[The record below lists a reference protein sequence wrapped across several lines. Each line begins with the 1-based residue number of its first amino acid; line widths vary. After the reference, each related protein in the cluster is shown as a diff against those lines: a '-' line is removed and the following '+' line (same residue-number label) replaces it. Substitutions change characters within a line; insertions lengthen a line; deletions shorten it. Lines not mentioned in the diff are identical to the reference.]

1 MPNLRQ
7 TRDLL
12 HCFALGAAAS
22 LGLACSGVV
31 DDPSADPPAT
41 PDAGLTPDG
50 GSTPDAMPDPIQE
63 VPLDLPELSTTAS
76 CSALAPMERV
86 VSVSAEGHLWL
97 ATSSVGTDLR
107 VLDGWSGH
115 TVARY
120 TLPNAGLS
128 RLNALGATTAMAL
141 ADGQLLR
148 LLDGERVEVTPP
160 ADLDPEADLCGDLA
174 DRGFIWSG
182 GQLYQRLD
190 DAWWRWTGLGPVGAD
205 ARLLDRDGE
214 CEGVGDGLWWASQG
228 LAFWLLTPGRLS
240 NPALLEGGEVAAL
253 RGEQALA
260 LRGGRLFL
268 GPEPW
273 TEVHFA
279 DGAAT
284 QLATAGDYAFLE
296 VGGQLLRYDGAEW
309 RRVTGPE
316 LNSMDALHPHAAGGL
331 WTVEGNAVCH
341 HAPSPMIRIRGLR
354 RGEQRLD
361 PTVVIEAQAQGA
373 TTLALELDGATIAWS
388 STNGGWQRLVRTLS
402 VGWHQLRIRTADGRA
417 QRTLEVKILP
427 TVTRSFEADVRPLY
441 QTHCA
446 NQACHVAGSTG
457 GAPDLTRYEDWLQR
471 AARIEAR
478 VVRAQDMPP
487 SASRRPDWG
496 PEEIQVINEWLNGG
510 LLP

>member
-1 MPNLRQ
+1 MLNPRR
-7 TRDLL
+7 TPDLL
-12 HCFALGAAAS
+12 HCLASVAVACLGP
-22 LGLACSGVV
+22 ACNGVV
-31 DDPSADPPAT
+31 DDPNSNPPST
-41 PDAGLTPDG
+41 PDAGFSSDSG
-50 GSTPDAMPDPIQE
+50 FSPDAAPDPIQE
-63 VPLDLPELSTTAS
+63 VPLDLPELVTTAT
-76 CSALAPMERV
+76 CSPLASGERV
-86 VSVSAEGHLWL
+86 AAVSAEGHLWL

-107 VLDGWSGH
+107 VLDGWSGR

-120 TLPNAGLS
+120 LLPNAALS

-148 LLDGERVEVTPP
+148 LLDGERIEVSPP
-160 ADLDPEADLCGDLA
+160 AALEPDADLCGDLA
-174 DRGFIWSG
+174 DRGFVWSG

-190 DAWWRWTGLGPVGAD
+190 DAWWRWTGLGPIGPG

-240 NPALLEGGEVAAL
+240 NPALLPNGEVAAL

-260 LRGGRLFL
+260 LRGGQLFL
-268 GPEPW
+268 SPEPW
-273 TEVHFA
+273 KEVRFA
-279 DGAAT
+279 HGAAT

-296 VGGQLLRYDGAEW
+296 VGGKLLRFDGAEW
-309 RRVTGPE
+309 LELTGPE
-316 LNSMDALHPHAAGGL
+316 LTQLDALHPHAAGGL
-331 WTVEGNAVCH
+331 WTVEGNSVCH
-341 HAPSPMIRIRGLR
+341 HSPTPMIQIRGLR

-361 PTVVIEAQAQGA
+361 PQVVIEAQAQGA
-373 TTLALELDGATIAWS
+373 TTLEVEVDGTSRTWSGTRGPWQHLSLE
-388 STNGGWQRLVRTLS
+388 LS
-402 VGWHQLRIRTADGRA
+402 VGWHQVRIRTTDRRA
-417 QRTLEVKILP
+417 QRTVEVKILP
-427 TVTRSFEADVRPLY
+427 TVTRSFEADVRPIY

-446 NQACHVAGSTG
+446 NQACHVSGSTG
-457 GAPDLTRYEDWLQR
+457 GAPDLTRYEDWLGR

-496 PEEIQVINEWLNGG
+496 SEEIEVINEWLNGG